1 MNILTFDIED
11 WYHLLDNQS
20 TKTEAQWSSFE
31 PRIHQNME
39 IIYDILEES
48 KVGATFF
55 VVGWMAE
62 KFPEV
67 IRGIADRGYEIGSHT
82 HLHQL
87 VYEQDRTTFFKDVE
101 KSIKTIEDCSGKKV
115 TSFRAPGFSI
125 TEDNKWAF
133 EVLYELGIKVDSS
146 VFPASRAHGGFSA
159 YKVASPSLLEYNGAK
174 LMEFPIN
181 TRSVLGKP
189 FIFSGGGY
197 FRLLPYGVIKNCTLN
212 SDYVMTYFH
221 PRDFDYD
228 QPILKGLSRARQFKS
243 YVGLKSCKP
252 KLEKWLNDF
261 KFIDLKEAILKVD
274 WTKAETVNLNEIKQ
288 NEKYNTSGRGSSQLY
303 ENSSDYSRY

>member
-1 MNILTFDIED
+1 MKILTFDIEE
-11 WYHLLDNQS
+11 WFHLLDNTS
-20 TKTEAQWSSFE
+20 TKTEAQWSNFE

-39 IIYDILEES
+39 VIYAILEKT

-62 KFPEV
+62 KFPEL
-67 IRGIADRGYEIGSHT
+67 IREIADRGYEIGSHT

-87 VYEQDRTTFFKDVE
+87 VYEQDRNTFFSDVE
-101 KSIKTIEDCSGKKV
+101 KSIKTIEDCTGKKV

-125 TEDNKWAF
+125 MEKNKWAF
-133 EVLYELGIKVDSS
+133 EVLYELGITADSS
-146 VFPASRAHGGFSA
+146 VFPASRSHGGLPA
-159 YKVASPSLLEYNGAK
+159 YKVAEPSLLKYNGAT

-181 TRSVLGKP
+181 THAILGKP

-197 FRLLPYGVIKNCTLN
+197 FRLLPYGVIKNCTQK

-221 PRDFDYD
+221 PRDFDYE
-228 QPILKGLSRARQFKS
+228 QPVLKGLSPARQFKS

-252 KLEKWLNDF
+252 KLEKWLGDF
-261 KFIDLKEAILKVD
+261 QFIDLKNAINKVD
-274 WTKAETVNLNEIKQ
+274 WTTVQTVNLNETKHY
-288 NEKYNTSGRGSSQLY
+288 EKNNPYSRRTAQLH
-303 ENSSDYSRY
+303 ENSPNYTRY